1 MFTFTSLHWIYESFY
16 HRVDGITVKRIP
28 SWIAEYITPVGLAH
42 WIMQDGSRQLGQGIK
57 LATHSF
63 TEQECIFLAKILNS
77 KYKLKTSVNK
87 SGYDNQLIISIKK
100 NQCNY

>member
-1 MFTFTSLHWIYESFY
+1 
-16 HRVDGITVKRIP
+16 
-28 SWIAEYITPVGLAH
+28 
-42 WIMQDGSRQLGQGIK
+42 MQDGSRQLGQGIK

-87 SGYDNQLIISIKK
+87 SGYDNQ
-100 NQCNY
+100 